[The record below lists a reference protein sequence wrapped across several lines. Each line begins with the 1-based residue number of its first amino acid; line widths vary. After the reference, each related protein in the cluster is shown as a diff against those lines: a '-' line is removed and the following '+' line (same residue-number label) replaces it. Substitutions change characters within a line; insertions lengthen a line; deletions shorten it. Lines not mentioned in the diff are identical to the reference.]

1 MNLSRTD
8 KRNQQ
13 RIQDKL
19 EKWVKGWTPSQKKL
33 FEQMVFNQV
42 DKTAILQE
50 KLLNDCYGIAM
61 QEYIKEL
68 SVEQI
73 NEILENADAYMK
85 DVMKIV
91 TRKEGEIYMKNL
103 EDEKFREEVKNAA
116 KKIIEADAKATTFE
130 VAEQLAKQYKLAK
143 KDLHIFV
150 VEARR
155 EMKAEIK
162 EEPVIVNKTND
173 NKIMEQPSKT
183 NGKLKIKSIEVDGV
197 YGCYKKD
204 VEGVKTGDKVFKNI
218 LEAQAERDLKK
229 TEIKARREELLTQMK
244 EINKKMHDLD
254 YEDKENSEKFAEI
267 EEVFEI

>member
-1 MNLSRTD
+1 MDLNRTD

-116 KKIIEADAKATTFE
+116 KKILAADTKATTFE
-130 VAEQLAKQYKLAK
+130 VAEQLEKKYKLAK

-155 EMKAEIK
+155 EMKAETK
-162 EEPVIVNKTND
+162 EEPVEEEIKEEVIQPKSTKT
-173 NKIMEQPSKT
+173 
-183 NGKLKIKSIEVDGV
+183 LKIKSIEVEGI
-197 YGCYKKD
+197 YGCYLKGT
-204 VEGVKTGDKVFKNI
+204 EGVKTEDKVFKNI
-218 LEAQAERDLKK
+218 LEVQAEKEFKK
-229 TEIKARREELLTQMK
+229 AEIKARREELLTQIK

-267 EEVFEI
+267 EDVFAM